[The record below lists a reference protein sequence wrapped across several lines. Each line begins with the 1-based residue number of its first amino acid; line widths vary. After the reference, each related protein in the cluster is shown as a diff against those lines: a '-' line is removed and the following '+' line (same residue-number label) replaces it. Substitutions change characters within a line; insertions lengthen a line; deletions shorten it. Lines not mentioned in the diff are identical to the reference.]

1 MAGSSPAM
9 AEGIDA
15 GKRHRDR
22 ARDAREGN
30 RVQTLL
36 YALLFYAAMA
46 IFAGGFAF
54 RVWVY
59 AKTPAPLKVVTTP
72 APTTR
77 AGAGFRVLRE
87 LVLFESLFKSNKW
100 IWVFGYL
107 FHGALALVVVR
118 HLRYFI
124 DPAWV
129 PDVVWLPIVIAQ
141 PFGVLAGFAMVAAL
155 AALWARRFIL
165 PRMRYISTLDDHL
178 MLLLLILIGTSGLGM
193 KFIARTDIVA
203 VKAFFIGLMTFDFQP
218 LPADPALLVHLA
230 LVALL
235 MIIFPFSKLLHA
247 PGLFFSPSRNQADD
261 PRERRY
267 VPRLG
272 GAPAAGE

>member
-1 MAGSSPAM
+1 M
-9 AEGIDA
+9 
-15 GKRHRDR
+15 
-22 ARDAREGN
+22 
-30 RVQTLL
+30 QTVI
-36 YALLFYAAMA
+36 YALLFYAATA
-46 IFAGGFAF
+46 IFAGGLVF
-54 RVWVY
+54 RILTY
-59 AKTPAPLKVVTTP
+59 ARTPAPLKVVTTP
-72 APTTR
+72 APTTS
-77 AGAGFRVLRE
+77 AGAALRIVRE

-129 PDVVWLPIVIAQ
+129 PDLVWLPIVIAQ

-155 AALWARRFIL
+155 AALWARRFLVARI
-165 PRMRYISTLDDHL
+165 RYVSDYSDHL
-178 MLLLLILIGTSGLGM
+178 MLVLLLLIGASGLAM

-203 VKAFFIGLMTFDFQP
+203 VKAFFIGLMTFDIQP
-218 LPADPALLVHLA
+218 LPADPALLVHLV

-247 PGLFFSPSRNQADD
+247 PGLFFSPSRNQADN